1 MNKVSSKLK
10 QIFLSRHYVLT
21 DESIID
27 KKTQSYYFTYLLNR
41 FGIEIVNPEKL
52 NMQVVKDIAE
62 YMGISIPSSFYDN
75 PQQTKY
81 FSCDELLLEQ
91 IVSYVVIDL
100 IEGNHNEHTNFDRI
114 EIFKKVF
121 PKYDE
126 SGSNESV
133 IKKFVIISEE
143 EQSKI
148 LSEIMDNYCQYT
160 RPFSLDEKEE
170 FLLLYK
176 LGYYKNQKIQCK
188 DNIFN
193 LIEIDKKYGSLL
205 DRKDIVKYS
214 VLKLKNASFKKLS
227 SEEKKTL
234 LIIKKVIPLASECP
248 MSKKQAKYFN
258 KLCKECNIDNIEKE
272 TNIYSPYKYA
282 IKSIKENNIMN
293 AAKIYNENGSLLE
306 RNIKML
312 LARAD
317 ENDFVS
323 LIDMLPNKN
332 PIVLYQL
339 IENIDQDNK
348 KRIFT
353 FKHNNLSKSHIKT
366 DYEYMWRKSRL
377 DDKKSALL
385 KNIVLNKIIFYYSN
399 TEKLGKIY
407 ISNEFENIALPI
419 NTSASGRGLDVLP
432 TGSRI
437 KIRGKYIRTF
447 CYWEKVFD
455 IDTGVLFLKD
465 NYQIGDE
472 VDELSWRTYASK
484 PFGNSALTSGDCRSI
499 SGAEYIDFDLEEVKD
514 LGYKYAL
521 FCINGFGGKLNVG
534 KIYCGY
540 QDKNNLN
547 TESWDP
553 KNIELKINVNSDSN
567 QYSGFA
573 IDLEAKEIVILN
585 LNIDGRNLVM
595 DEKQI
600 ASIYKYL
607 NKNYLKD
614 INMAKIISCKGELV
628 SSPELADVVF
638 DSNYMA
644 KENQKVIRPFDIEK
658 LVKILNS

>member
-1 MNKVSSKLK
+1 
-10 QIFLSRHYVLT
+10 
-21 DESIID
+21 
-27 KKTQSYYFTYLLNR
+27 
-41 FGIEIVNPEKL
+41 
-52 NMQVVKDIAE
+52 
-62 YMGISIPSSFYDN
+62 
-75 PQQTKY
+75 
-81 FSCDELLLEQ
+81 
-91 IVSYVVIDL
+91 
-100 IEGNHNEHTNFDRI
+100 
-114 EIFKKVF
+114 
-121 PKYDE
+121 
-126 SGSNESV
+126 
-133 IKKFVIISEE
+133 
-143 EQSKI
+143 
-148 LSEIMDNYCQYT
+148 
-160 RPFSLDEKEE
+160 
-170 FLLLYK
+170 
-176 LGYYKNQKIQCK
+176 
-188 DNIFN
+188 
-193 LIEIDKKYGSLL
+193 
-205 DRKDIVKYS
+205 
-214 VLKLKNASFKKLS
+214 
-227 SEEKKTL
+227 
-234 LIIKKVIPLASECP
+234 
-248 MSKKQAKYFN
+248 
-258 KLCKECNIDNIEKE
+258 
-272 TNIYSPYKYA
+272 
-282 IKSIKENNIMN
+282 
-293 AAKIYNENGSLLE
+293 
-306 RNIKML
+306 
-312 LARAD
+312 
-317 ENDFVS
+317 
-323 LIDMLPNKN
+323 MLPNKN

-353 FKHNNLSKSHIKT
+353 FKHNNLSKSHIET

-385 KNIVLNKIIFYYSN
+385 KNIVLNKIISYYSN

-419 NTSASGRGLDVLP
+419 NTSASGKGLDILP

-521 FCINGFGGKLNVG
+521 FCINGFGGKLDVG

-573 IDLEAKEIVILN
+573 IDLEAKEIVVLN

-607 NKNYLKD
+607 NKDYLKD

-638 DSNYMA
+638 DSNYIA
-644 KENQKVIRPFDIEK
+644 KENQKVTRPFDIEK